1 MDFILAH
8 SRYKRQKYSAAIKV
22 CDELLAKNSKD
33 EVKYQIDVG
42 CLDAQM

>member
-8 SRYKRQKYSAAIKV
+8 SRYKRQKYAEAIQV

-33 EVKYQIDVG
+33 EVKYQLTVG
-42 CLDAQM
+42 CVDAQM